1 MANCFGNN
9 DMTKLSV
16 NLNKVA
22 LLRNQRDIGYP
33 SVLEAARMAI
43 RGGAQGITVHPR
55 PDERHIRRSDVREL
69 AEDYGGRV
77 EYNIEGYPSPDW
89 LALVAEVRPDQAT
102 LVPDAPDAHTSDHGW
117 DIPAHRAFLAEV
129 LGGLK
134 AEGARVSLF
143 VDADPAVVPHAQAVG
158 VDRVE
163 LYTGPYGM
171 AFGTVAEEAEFGRLV
186 ATARAVR
193 AAGLAL
199 NAGHDLNLDNLPRL
213 IAAAP
218 WIAEVSI
225 GHAVTADALRWGF
238 ETAAAK
244 YLQALTPAFTTVA
257 AF

>member
-1 MANCFGNN
+1 
-9 DMTKLSV
+9 MTKLSV

-33 SVLEAARMAI
+33 SVIEAARMAI

-55 PDERHIRRSDVREL
+55 PDERHIRKSDVREL
-69 AEDYGGRV
+69 AVLLREDYGGAV

-102 LVPDAPDAHTSDHGW
+102 LVPDAPEAHTSDHGW
-117 DIPAHRAFLAEV
+117 DIPVHAGFLAGV
-129 LGGLK
+129 IGGLK
-134 AEGARVSLF
+134 ALGVRVSLF
-143 VDADPAVVPHAQAVG
+143 VDTDPAVVPPAKATG
-158 VDRVE
+158 TDRVE

-171 AFGTVAEEAEFGRLV
+171 AFGKPDGEIEFARLV

-193 AAGLAL
+193 AAGLGL

-213 IAAAP
+213 IEAAP
-218 WIAEVSI
+218 WIAETSI

-238 ETAAAK
+238 EAAVAKYLHALAPATITTAAA
-244 YLQALTPAFTTVA
+244 F
-257 AF
+257 

>member
-1 MANCFGNN
+1 
-9 DMTKLSV
+9 MTKLSV

-69 AEDYGGRV
+69 AVLLREDYGGRI

-89 LALVAEVRPDQAT
+89 LALVAEVSPDQAT
-102 LVPDAPDAHTSDHGW
+102 LVPDPPDAHTSDHGW
-117 DIPAHRAFLAEV
+117 DIPAHQDLLDEV
-129 LGGLK
+129 VGGLK
-134 AEGARVSLF
+134 ARGIRVSLF
-143 VDADPAVVPHAQAVG
+143 VDADPAVVPQAKAVG
-158 VDRVE
+158 ADRVE

-171 AFGTVAEEAEFGRLV
+171 AFGTAAEEAEFGRLV
-186 ATARAVR
+186 ATSRAVR
-193 AAGLAL
+193 AAGLGL

-218 WIAEVSI
+218 WIAEASI

-238 ETAAAK
+238 EATVAR
-244 YLQALTPAFTTVA
+244 YVQALTPAFATAA